1 MKINTTIVLIFIVFI
16 LVWATSCNNHV
27 KIHVEGLVDSIDG
40 VKVRITNIDN
50 TVAYDS
56 TVVKGKKFNLNSAL
70 PSPGFYTLEF
80 VSPTASFH
88 GMKWLHPCFTYV
100 ENNSRYKFYAVGPD
114 EIISDHY
121 KISSTSLNE
130 QKFEQ
135 YRAQWNVKRKETDSL
150 IRMTSKKRDYYLS
163 IGDHNAYNNFSDT
176 LLFLDSLKRNL
187 NTSVMREFIR
197 VNNNTVITPYFITQ
211 MSDFSSNYNL
221 YKNTL
226 DGLTPEVKNTKYF
239 EQASNL
245 LKAFEKIR
253 IGKEVP
259 AIAGRDKFGEPFNNK
274 FSKYKYTLIDFW
286 ASYCYPCREEFPE
299 LKTIFNKYKDKGF
312 SIVSVSIDRK
322 KDWWLYASLKDSLPW
337 CNVCEAVKQE
347 DSKNIENF
355 AVTTIPMNYLVNEKG
370 QLIAKDI
377 DLTKLS
383 KLLSSRLNQDD
394 IHNGLQHR

>member
-1 MKINTTIVLIFIVFI
+1 
-16 LVWATSCNNHV
+16 
-27 KIHVEGLVDSIDG
+27 
-40 VKVRITNIDN
+40 
-50 TVAYDS
+50 
-56 TVVKGKKFNLNSAL
+56 
-70 PSPGFYTLEF
+70 
-80 VSPTASFH
+80 
-88 GMKWLHPCFTYV
+88 
-100 ENNSRYKFYAVGPD
+100 
-114 EIISDHY
+114 
-121 KISSTSLNE
+121 
-130 QKFEQ
+130 
-135 YRAQWNVKRKETDSL
+135 
-150 IRMTSKKRDYYLS
+150 
-163 IGDHNAYNNFSDT
+163 
-176 LLFLDSLKRNL
+176 
-187 NTSVMREFIR
+187 
-197 VNNNTVITPYFITQ
+197 

-245 LKAFEKIR
+245 LKAVEKIR

-259 AIAGRDKFGEPFNNK
+259 AIAGRDKFGKPFNNK
-274 FSKYKYTLIDFW
+274 FSKFKYTLIDFW

-312 SIVSVSIDRK
+312 SVVSVSIDRK

-337 CNVCEAVKQE
+337 YNVCEAVKQE

-355 AVTTIPMNYLVNEKG
+355 AVTIIPMNYLVNEKG

-383 KLLSSRLNQDD
+383 KLLSSKLNQDD